1 MTDTTTT
8 AEILVEDTL
17 GRVRTPREKRERILD
32 EYERSGMSGAAF
44 AALVGVK
51 YPTLSSWIQQR
62 RRDRTSASLATASPV
77 HWVEAVAGHEVTPT
91 TGALRVQIG
100 AAVWLEVSSAEQ
112 ASWAGQI
119 LRAMGVERC

>member
-1 MTDTTTT
+1 
-8 AEILVEDTL
+8 
-17 GRVRTPREKRERILD
+17 
-32 EYERSGMSGAAF
+32 
-44 AALVGVK
+44 
-51 YPTLSSWIQQR
+51 
-62 RRDRTSASLATASPV
+62 V

>member
-1 MTDTTTT
+1 
-8 AEILVEDTL
+8 
-17 GRVRTPREKRERILD
+17 
-32 EYERSGMSGAAF
+32 
-44 AALVGVK
+44 LVGVK
-51 YPTLSSWIQQR
+51 YSTLSSWIQQR
-62 RRDRTSASLATASPV
+62 RKGRTSASLATSSPV